1 MSCFSLLSFKINMV
15 PSRSL
20 SSLLLR
26 RLSVLWVDIVQMVFG
41 ADSIPIVPI
50 YINFCENNEK
60 LIIAWHVHDVTT
72 YSLIDI
78 SINIPHFVEFHIL
91 PTSSVQH
98 TLIRANVGSLL
109 RLLQFLLIKPY
120 EVLIF

>member
-1 MSCFSLLSFKINMV
+1 MV

-50 YINFCENNEK
+50 YVNFCENNEK
-60 LIIAWHVHDVTT
+60 LIIAWHVHDVNT
-72 YSLIDI
+72 YSLINI
-78 SINIPHFVEFHIL
+78 SINIPHFAEFHNF
-91 PTSSVQH
+91 PATSSVNIISNDRM
-98 TLIRANVGSLL
+98 T
-109 RLLQFLLIKPY
+109 K
-120 EVLIF
+120 LIF

>member
-1 MSCFSLLSFKINMV
+1 MRGVWLQQTCRELQENMTIVNMRGDGITSLEKEMENKDESFMNQKLFFLLSFKINMV

-50 YINFCENNEK
+50 YVNFCENNEK
-60 LIIAWHVHDVTT
+60 LIIAWQVHDV
-72 YSLIDI
+72 
-78 SINIPHFVEFHIL
+78 N
-91 PTSSVQH
+91 
-98 TLIRANVGSLL
+98 AC
-109 RLLQFLLIKPY
+109 
-120 EVLIF
+120 